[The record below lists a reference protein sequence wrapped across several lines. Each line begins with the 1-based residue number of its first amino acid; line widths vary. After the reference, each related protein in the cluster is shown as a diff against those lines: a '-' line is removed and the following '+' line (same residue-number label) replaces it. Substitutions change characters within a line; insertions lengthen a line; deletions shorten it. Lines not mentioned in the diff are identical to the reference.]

1 MLFSRTVR
9 LPSFMLVGEYCE
21 SLEDMLRVC
30 RTLPFLP
37 GSGPLAPVEHS
48 YSIGLG
54 MNGIFFAGIPYAR
67 PFSCPEQA
75 VDLTFH
81 SFQGGIYR
89 VSPFEADAAGM
100 DAQRSVRLTFP
111 AVGLQSGRDVVYEFR
126 RSGNT
131 YAESRLYIP
140 VGRLSAEAA
149 ASSRFRS
156 REACRNKLTV
166 A

>member
-21 SLEDMLRVC
+21 SPEEMRRAC

-37 GSGPLAPVEHS
+37 GSGLLPPEAHR

-54 MNGIFFAGIPYAR
+54 MNGLYFAGLPYAQSL
-67 PFSCPEQA
+67 FHPEQA
-75 VDLTFH
+75 KQLTFH

-89 VSPFEADAAGM
+89 VSPLEADAADTEGKPM
-100 DAQRSVRLTFP
+100 EGLALP
-111 AVGLQSGRDVVYEFR
+111 EAVLPNGRHVVYEFR
-126 RSGNT
+126 RTGNT

-140 VGRLSAEAA
+140 VGRLSAEAGP
-149 ASSRFRS
+149 SIRFRS
-156 REACRNKLTV
+156 RCLSRPAV